1 MAQILIKTT
10 APLPHL
16 PLSLNGTHICAETT
30 IEQFGPCDVVVG
42 LDRGMVDQLIL
53 RSNDT
58 SDEALAR
65 TSDRTRFFDHHAY
78 EAWYAKNR
86 TPFALIHR
94 TSGDLMALVWI
105 GPKKPASDTTDLTHT
120 LAYRSYPPYRGGGF
134 MTSFVSY
141 VLHEYRAQNP
151 NHHFWVCIA
160 TENLASRKLAE
171 KLGFTIVHDTPNT
184 DTDTVMI
191 LTH

>member
-1 MAQILIKTT
+1 MAQVPVTT
-10 APLPHL
+10 IAPLPHL
-16 PLSLNGTHICAETT
+16 PLPLYGTHMCAEMTL
-30 IEQFGPCDVVVG
+30 EQFGECDVYVG

-53 RSNDT
+53 RTEDT

-65 TSDRTRFFDHHAY
+65 TSDHTRFSDHHMY
-78 EAWYAKNR
+78 ETWYAKNR
-86 TPFALIHR
+86 SPFALIHR
-94 TSGDLMALVWI
+94 ESGDLMALVWTGQKI
-105 GPKKPASDTTDLTHT
+105 PNESRTDLTHT

-134 MTSFVSY
+134 MTSFASY
-141 VLHEYRAQNP
+141 ILKEYRAQNP

-160 TENLASRKLAE
+160 TENLASQKLAE
-171 KLGFTIVHDTPNT
+171 KLGFTIVHDIPHA